1 MISRLRRAL
10 CLLLP
15 GSAAL
20 RAGAVHAAVPETGQ
34 PAPQFELP
42 DQQGQVRRL
51 ADWRGKW
58 LVLYFYP
65 KDDTPGCTTEACNFR
80 DDWLKLQALGAE
92 VVGISVDTS
101 VSHAAFAQ
109 KFKLP
114 FPLLADAKAEVAAR
128 YGALSDW
135 LLFKLAKR
143 YTFVV
148 DPQGRIAK
156 VYRSVDTDK
165 HSAEILADL
174 QRLKQGAAQDAAP
187 PR

>member
-1 MISRLRRAL
+1 M
-10 CLLLP
+10 P
-15 GSAAL
+15 VEVGKAA
-20 RAGAVHAAVPETGQ
+20 
-34 PAPQFELP
+34 PAFTLP
-42 DQQGQVRRL
+42 DAAGKPVSLKDFKGQDVI
-51 ADWRGKW
+51 
-58 LVLYFYP
+58 LYFYP

>member
-20 RAGAVHAAVPETGQ
+20 GTGAALAAELQAGQAAPD
-34 PAPQFELP
+34 FELP
-42 DQQGQVRRL
+42 DQQGRQRRL
-51 ADWRGKW
+51 AEWRGKW

-92 VVGISVDTS
+92 VVGISVDS
-101 VSHAAFAQ
+101 SASHRDFAQ
-109 KFKLP
+109 KYKLP
-114 FPLLADAKAEVAAR
+114 FALLADERGEVAAR
-128 YGALSDW
+128 YGAISDW
-135 LLFKLAKR
+135 RVFKFAKR
-143 YTFVV
+143 HTLVI

-156 VYRSVDTDK
+156 VYRSVDTDR
-165 HSAEILADL
+165 HSAEILGDL
-174 QRLKQGAAQDAAP
+174 QQLKHGAHP
-187 PR
+187 GPRPSP

>member
-15 GSAAL
+15 GSAVL
-20 RAGAVHAAVPETGQ
+20 RAGSVQAATPEVGQ
-34 PAPQFELP
+34 MAPDFELP
-42 DQQGQVRRL
+42 DQQGKVRRL

-92 VVGISVDTS
+92 VAGISVDTS
-101 VSHAAFAQ
+101 SAHQAFAQ
-109 KFKLP
+109 KYKLP
-114 FPLLADAKAEVAAR
+114 FPLLADDRAEVAAR

-135 LLFKLAKR
+135 VLFKFAKR
-143 YTFVV
+143 YTFVIE
-148 DPQGRIAK
+148 PQGRIAK
-156 VYRSVDTDK
+156 VYRSVDTDR

-174 QRLKQGAAQDAAP
+174 QRLQQGMPQASAP
-187 PR
+187 SR